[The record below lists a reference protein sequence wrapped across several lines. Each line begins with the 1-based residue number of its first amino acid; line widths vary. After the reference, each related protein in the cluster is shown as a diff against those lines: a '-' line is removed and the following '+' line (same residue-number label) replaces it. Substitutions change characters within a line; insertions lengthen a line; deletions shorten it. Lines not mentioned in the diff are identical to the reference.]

1 MNDQRQ
7 RGSEHLHHVRYIR
20 HRASWS
26 REDSMSDND
35 GLTDQAAGMASVP
48 AREKNSLGMLKW
60 RVG

>member
-1 MNDQRQ
+1 
-7 RGSEHLHHVRYIR
+7 
-20 HRASWS
+20 
-26 REDSMSDND
+26 MSDND